1 MKYINNFLIKYTSL
15 RKKMILNDKKKVIS
29 NSDLFKI
36 IFCPCLK
43 YLSYQFKLKEKI
55 FKIAS
60 DKINMF
66 TDISVLIKK
75 IIEIDALKYLLLD
88 EDQRYIFKFIAKPDI
103 SLYNSKFSGYFNSE
117 NFDSENHN
125 FDLYDLKRI
134 EIENFKTRYLRILQ
148 KSNKLSDGIDNRLIN
163 SLNPLISHV
172 IENSKN
178 FEI

>member
-103 SLYNSKFSGYFNSE
+103 SLYNSKFSGYFNAE
-117 NFDSENHN
+117 NFENGNN
-125 FDLYDLKRI
+125 FDLYNLKRI
-134 EIENFKTRYLRILQ
+134 EIENFKTCYLRILGR
-148 KSNKLSDGIDNRLIN
+148 SNKLSDGIDNRLMN
-163 SLNPLISHV
+163 SLNPLISQV